1 MRKRIATALVLAGIA
16 AMTISQV
23 VMAMHQQIRSIVH

>member
-1 MRKRIATALVLAGIA
+1 MRKRIATALVLASVA

-23 VMAMHQQIRSIVH
+23 VMAMHVQAKSILH